1 MSGERNRRKNLY
13 FYNVKILPEQN
24 ETPLPSSIVKVLR
37 RHASLISENNHTKET
52 ASNFIPNF
60 ILRNLSQISPISML
74 AWKTVWPQ
82 HIQSRIISC
91 IHQHDIFDGLR
102 SSLEICKENKR
113 SESTINEKDPLSF
126 SYWISSNLPLSES
139 QRLELLST
147 SCLSQ
152 RLRTI
157 FQWMEAMV
165 KEDLEK
171 KKETNSLYCDT
182 CGQDICW
189 VKDSFTVQG
198 ADGISGSYVNEHGV
212 VHQTITVRKVK
223 LGNIFLEGEPETRDS
238 WFPGYSWT
246 IMYCGSCENHLG
258 WRFLRVGAS
267 QELSHSSN
275 NNVDHNMDHNGQVDE
290 FWG

>member
-1 MSGERNRRKNLY
+1 
-13 FYNVKILPEQN
+13 
-24 ETPLPSSIVKVLR
+24 
-37 RHASLISENNHTKET
+37 
-52 ASNFIPNF
+52 
-60 ILRNLSQISPISML
+60 ML

-198 ADGISGSYVNEHGV
+198 ADGISGSYG
-212 VHQTITVRKVK
+212 K
-223 LGNIFLEGEPETRDS
+223 FL
-238 WFPGYSWT
+238 
-246 IMYCGSCENHLG
+246 
-258 WRFLRVGAS
+258 
-267 QELSHSSN
+267 SSYLCICL
-275 NNVDHNMDHNGQVDE
+275 
-290 FWG
+290 